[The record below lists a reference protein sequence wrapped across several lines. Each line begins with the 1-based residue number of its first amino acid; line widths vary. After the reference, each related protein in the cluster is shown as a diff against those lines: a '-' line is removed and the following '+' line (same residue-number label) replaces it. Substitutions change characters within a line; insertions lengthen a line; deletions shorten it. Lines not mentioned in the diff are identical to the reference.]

1 MKDVGGQGQGPQSPD
16 DMRMSLAAAMTLD
29 YEPGVF
35 FRGAR
40 LHCINLLLTYPGGC
54 RARCAYCGLSAQVP
68 GSGQGESFIR
78 VQWPAFP
85 LADIIDRIS
94 SRQAAVKRI
103 CISMITRRRAVA
115 DTVAVCTRL
124 RSRFD
129 IPVSLL
135 IAPTVLGEG
144 DLERFKAA
152 GADKIG
158 VAVDLATPALFD
170 RYRGGGVKGPHQ
182 WHAYWKCFERGLD
195 IFGKGNAGVHL
206 MVGMGETEKEMC
218 AIIQRARD
226 MGGRTHLFSFFP
238 EKGSRLSE
246 HPRPSMVHYRH
257 VQFARYLIDRC
268 ITRADRFAFDL
279 QGRIMDFGLPA
290 ADMERIV
297 ASGEPFRTSG
307 CAGYDGDVACN
318 RPFGDSRPGPH
329 LRNYP
334 FPPAAEDIERI
345 RLQMAGRVL
354 RLNGRKKNVGGM
366 HG

>member
-1 MKDVGGQGQGPQSPD
+1 MEDVGGHVPLSPD
-16 DMRMSLAAAMTLD
+16 DMRISLAAAMTLG

-40 LHCINLLLTYPGGC
+40 LHCINLLLTYSDGC
-54 RARCAYCGLSAQVP
+54 SACCAYCGLSAQR
-68 GSGQGESFIR
+68 SGAGKGRSFIR
-78 VQWPAFP
+78 VQWPAYP
-85 LADIIDRIS
+85 LDDIIHRIS
-94 SRQAAVKRI
+94 SRQEAVRRI

-124 RSRFD
+124 RSSFD

-135 IAPTVLGEG
+135 ITPTLLGDG
-144 DLERFKAA
+144 DLERLKAA

-170 RYRGGGVKGPHQ
+170 RYRGSGVKGPHQ
-182 WHAYWKCFERGLD
+182 WGVYWECFKRAVD
-195 IFGKGNAGVHL
+195 VFGKGFAGVHL
-206 MVGMGETEKEMC
+206 MVGMGETEQEMC
-218 AIIQRARD
+218 AAIQRARD

-238 EKGSRLSE
+238 EQGSSLSE

-257 VQFARYLIDRC
+257 VQFARYLIDQC
-268 ITRADRFAFDL
+268 IGRADRLVFDL
-279 QGRIMDFGLPA
+279 QGRIIDFGLPA
-290 ADMERIV
+290 ATIDRIV

-307 CAGYDGDVACN
+307 CAGYDGEVACN
-318 RPFGDSRPGPH
+318 RPFANSRPGPH

-334 FPPAAEDIERI
+334 FPPTAEDIDRI
-345 RLQMAGRVL
+345 RLQLGGRVAQ
-354 RLNGRKKNVGGM
+354 LNDRKKISGEM